1 MENEG
6 IFKEIFN
13 KWGFRQNPYI
23 FKELKKDD
31 ELENLFVGR
40 RVEKLEFFR
49 MLESGTGAFCI
60 GGDFGTGKSS
70 FFNKCVYEISVYET
84 KKARSDFIITNTI
97 RVVET
102 ASNENFLKDILE
114 FVIREIEP
122 YLNKLSEN
130 NKKIV
135 EEMKGAYNITKTS
148 TKDIGFKPGGA
159 GGGYSHQ
166 EAQSIQKRDASRLIN
181 NTINMLERL
190 SMIIDEDLRM
200 KLIIPFNNLEK
211 AKIKDPNRILD
222 LIELLRDLMFT
233 RYFLVFIGEKDL
245 REWFEERGTL
255 RSVFGETIEIDH
267 LKIDEF
273 KHAIK
278 VRLNYNSICS
288 RYLFSL
294 KPDYKKYLKEGNI
307 EYKLKKEFEDK
318 KQPLSDKARV
328 SKTDETNWE
337 IEDSRLKYRIE
348 EVGINLNI
356 YSPHYIT
363 PFDDDIIEYVYEKSR
378 GDMRWAFNILNRM
391 FQTVMIKEIMTYSII
406 DESVKEVIHKIAEKR
421 YNSLSDPEKNIINKL
436 ADIGQPVSPSDI
448 LLQETSERS
457 ASSLQRILSKL
468 LKQPELIIKTKEG
481 RKYKY
486 ELGYEMKILKE
497 MGGFE

>member
-1 MENEG
+1 MENKE
-6 IFKEIFN
+6 IFKEIPN
-13 KWGFRQNPYI
+13 EWGFRQNPYI

-40 RVEKLEFFR
+40 RAEKLEFFR

-70 FFNKCVYEISVYET
+70 FFNKCVYEI
-84 KKARSDFIITNTI
+84 KKTRSDFIITNTI

-102 ASNENFLKDILE
+102 DSDENFLKDILE
-114 FVIREIEP
+114 FVIMGIEP
-122 YLNKLSEN
+122 YINELSEN

-135 EEMKGAYNITKTS
+135 EDMKGAYNITKSS
-148 TKDIGFKPGGA
+148 TKNIELKPFGA
-159 GGGYSHQ
+159 GGGYSNQ
-166 EAQSIQKRDASRLIN
+166 ESQSIQKRDISQLIN
-181 NTINMLERL
+181 NTINMLEML
-190 SMIIDEDLRM
+190 SMIIDEDLHM

-233 RYFLVFIGEKDL
+233 CYFLVFIGEKDL
-245 REWFEERGTL
+245 REWFEERGRL

-267 LKIDEF
+267 LKIDDF

-278 VRLNYNSICS
+278 VRLDYNSICS
-288 RYLFSL
+288 MYLFSL
-294 KPDYKKYLKEGNI
+294 NPDYKQYLKEGNI

-318 KQPLSDKARV
+318 KRSLSNKARV

-337 IEDSRLKYRIE
+337 IKDSELKYRIE
-348 EVGINLNI
+348 DVGINLNI
-356 YSPHYIT
+356 YSSQYTT

-391 FQTVMIKEIMTYSII
+391 FQKVMIKEIMTYSII
-406 DESVKEVIHKIAEKR
+406 DEGIKDVIHKIAEKR

-457 ASSLQRILSKL
+457 VSSLQRILSQL

-497 MGGFE
+497 MGGFD